1 MVVPETRSS
10 RIEAALT
17 SAVAAAPEQA
27 SALVEDLLATVEVVA
42 DSGGLDEAALRQSG
56 LGTLPPGGLGGVVL
70 RAVPYGLLSP
80 LDRPRMR
87 RGAFRCG
94 RTAGADE
101 GSAMVAVASAIL
113 CADLQ
118 RFDLDTSLMRL
129 RQTLL
134 EEAPTALLDRL
145 VSLPELL
152 QDPDDADP
160 AVALQR
166 SITLLAGG
174 GEAVASKT
182 GVSEVLAG
190 ALRGAASGEVADAA
204 YTHPLGDRLRGDV
217 RMLAEAAER
226 VTARV
231 PARGAPA
238 PQG

>member
-1 MVVPETRSS
+1 MVVPASPAP
-10 RIEAALT
+10 RIEAVLT
-17 SAVAAAPEQA
+17 SAVAAASEQ
-27 SALVEDLLATVEVVA
+27 SGALVEDLLATVEVVA
-42 DSGGLDEAALRQSG
+42 DTGGLDEEALRQSG

-70 RAVPYGLLSP
+70 RAIPYGLLNP

-101 GSAMVAVASAIL
+101 GSAMVAVATAIL

-118 RFDLDTSLMRL
+118 RFDVETSLMRL

-145 VSLPELL
+145 VASPERI

-160 AVALQR
+160 AIALQR
-166 SITLLAGG
+166 AITLMAS
-174 GEAVASKT
+174 GETGPPSTT

-190 ALRGAASGEVADAA
+190 ALAGALSGEAA
-204 YTHPLGDRLRGDV
+204 EQAYSHPLADRLRGDIA
-217 RMLAEAAER
+217 MLRDAADR
-226 VTARV
+226 A
-231 PARGAPA
+231 AAAPA
-238 PQG
+238 SPGSPAAQV